1 MKPTQSTSHPYIL
14 HTPRGSLQ
22 GVEHRDASTNKQI
35 LYRFTKVPYALPPVG
50 PLRWRRPQSLP
61 ADFTFNTKNNEPGD
75 YTEFGPVCPQP
86 HYAHD
91 LAYVD
96 PPPPGAV
103 QPIETAQDEDCLY
116 LNIWVPAEGCP
127 GSELKPATGWPV
139 QFFLHGGWLQIG
151 NAMQSHDHDPFDLL
165 ANTAPRI
172 VVSPTYRLNV
182 FGFLAGEDL
191 ASLHEDPAPSNY
203 GFWDQRCALEW
214 TAQHIGLFG
223 GDPNNITVGGLS
235 AGANSSFFQLNYDS
249 QLGQSQSGQQS
260 AVAHDGAPTAPAPAS
275 ASASPTTTSSSTS
288 FSDRRLIRRIFLW
301 SNAVAIQPNSS
312 TSAILTSQFN
322 ELCSVLGIDV
332 SSSTTP
338 AQKMAALRAIP
349 ASDLVAALSKLKMH
363 TFRASTDGE
372 FIRPTFLASLHS
384 GTFATRLSRNQTSI
398 LLGEVSDEKELYKL
412 VNPPRNHAELLTQLA
427 NYYPPAVV
435 EALLPL
441 YKLPSTNDGDEAAW
455 AEVFSQM
462 VADAQV
468 HASQRGLVHVL
479 VNPDE
484 KKPGVLP
491 LPLSKVH
498 RYRIA
503 WRAQALD
510 NWLKPEVKV
519 CHSADIPIWWASGWR
534 YDFSE
539 QDKTVIKKFLKPFA
553 QFLYGEDRVYWPCTA
568 ENRLRLLDRDGTIR
582 EDVEDELW
590 ERGLEIWNAVWKAQK
605 PIVASE

>member
-14 HTPRGSLQ
+14 HTARGSLR
-22 GVEHRDASTNKQI
+22 GVENRDASTNKPI

-50 PLRWRRPQSLP
+50 PLRWRRPQPLP
-61 ADFTFNTKNNEPGD
+61 ADFTFNTLNNEPGN

-96 PPPPGAV
+96 PPPPGAA
-103 QPIETAQDEDCLY
+103 QPIENAQDEDCLY

-139 QFFLHGGWLQIG
+139 QFFVHGGWLQIG

-191 ASLHEDPAPSNY
+191 ASLHEDSTPSNY

-249 QLGQSQSGQQS
+249 QLGQSQSAPS
-260 AVAHDGAPTAPAPAS
+260 VPHDDGAPTPAS
-275 ASASPTTTSSSTS
+275 GNTTAS
-288 FSDRRLIRRIFLW
+288 FSSVSNRRLIRRIFLW
-301 SNAVAIQPNSS
+301 SNAVAIQPNAS
-312 TSAILTSQFN
+312 TSPILTAQFN
-322 ELCSVLGIDV
+322 ELCSVLGIDI
-332 SSSTTP
+332 SSSSTP
-338 AQKMAALRAIP
+338 AQKMAALRAVP

-372 FIRPTFLASLHS
+372 FIQPTFLSSLHS
-384 GTFATRLSRNQTSI
+384 GTFATRLSRNNTSV

-441 YKLPSTNDGDEAAW
+441 YDLPPKNSTGDEAGSAW

-484 KKPGVLP
+484 KESGVLP

-539 QDKTVIKKFLKPFA
+539 QDKEVIKKFLEPFA
-553 QFLYGEDRVYWPCTA
+553 QFLYGEDRVSWPCSA